1 MFKKAYLSTDNKNI
15 SKEYNKIKEKLFEE
29 KVNEISKNQDII
41 NELLQDEI
49 LKKYYYKEEVYK
61 HHLKNDKTIFE
72 AVKLMKNQ
80 EKYTQILS
88 GK

>member
-1 MFKKAYLSTDNKNI
+1 M
-15 SKEYNKIKEKLFEE
+15 FEE
-29 KVNEISKNQDII
+29 KISEISKNQDII
-41 NELLQDEI
+41 HDALEDEI

-72 AVKLMKNQ
+72 AVKLMYNQ
-80 EKYTQILS
+80 AKYNQILS